1 MTGVK
6 ALFLAPI
13 YGVALVVVTIIGFAV
28 GPDIEE
34 HIFPVITNQVVLDR
48 WRTPDTAC
56 FRWAYHK
63 ARSATLDRV
72 AFIVEREDG
81 VRFPADEFRPDL
93 GIGTNDSTT
102 AKAGTTRIIPKC
114 VTIPAALKKAE
125 RFTIKGRQLY
135 IPWHRMWDLDQVVVD
150 GGVLI
155 DTAARKDAAEMV
167 GRPDDP

>member
-13 YGVALVVVTIIGFAV
+13 YGVALVVVGIIAVAV

-34 HIFPVITNQVVLDR
+34 RAFPVITDQRVLDR
-48 WRTPDTAC
+48 WRTPDAAC
-56 FRWAYHK
+56 FRWEYHK
-63 ARSATLDRV
+63 ARGATLDRV
-72 AFIVEREDG
+72 AFVVEREDG
-81 VRFPADEFRPDL
+81 VRFPTDEFRPDL

-114 VTIPAALKKAE
+114 VTIPVALRKAE
-125 RFTIKGRQLY
+125 RFTIRGHQFYRV
-135 IPWHRMWDLDQVVVD
+135 WHRAWDLDQPVVD

-155 DTAARKDAAEMV
+155 DMPARKDAAEMR
-167 GRPDDP
+167 GLQDAP